1 MKKTT
6 LALSALALSM
16 GLALSPLSAVAAET
30 ASSASVAQ
38 PMPSLAPAL
47 MWKAPRR

>member
-16 GLALSPLSAVAAET
+16 GLALSPLSAVLLFIISKIT
-30 ASSASVAQ
+30 F
-38 PMPSLAPAL
+38 
-47 MWKAPRR
+47 